1 MGRSYNLILP
11 HRYFLYPISIIAD
24 HIIKVMNAKKAPFAI
39 TIPEESVNKT
49 GDMAPTGNTETRKLK
64 ARDISL

>member
-1 MGRSYNLILP
+1 
-11 HRYFLYPISIIAD
+11 
-24 HIIKVMNAKKAPFAI
+24 MNAKKAPFAI

-49 GDMAPTGNTETRKLK
+49 GDMTPTGNTKTRKLK

>member
-1 MGRSYNLILP
+1 
-11 HRYFLYPISIIAD
+11 
-24 HIIKVMNAKKAPFAI
+24 MNAKKAPFAI

-49 GDMAPTGNTETRKLK
+49 GDMTPTGNTETRKLK